1 MYIHQYGGRYH
12 TLKDDAVTS
21 SPYPCL
27 CALIRKAGRVVT
39 SKYDKYLKPCG
50 LKVTQLSMLAKIAKS
65 PNITVSEL
73 AQSLRM
79 DQTTVSR
86 NLQVLEKSGYIH
98 FEDETTDHRIKKIQI
113 VALGV
118 SKMNEAVPLW
128 EKAQMDMERVLGD
141 ADIKM
146 MMEILRKLTK

>member
-1 MYIHQYGGRYH
+1 M
-12 TLKDDAVTS
+12 TT

-39 SKYDKYLKPCG
+39 RKYDKYLKPCG
-50 LKVTQLSMLAKIAKS
+50 LKVTQLSMLAKIAKN

-73 AQSLRM
+73 AESLRM

-98 FEDETTDHRIKKIQI
+98 LEDETTDHRIKKIQI
-113 VALGV
+113 ADLGV

-128 EKAQMDMERVLGD
+128 EKAQLDMERVLGGD
-141 ADIKM
+141 SIKV